1 MAGVSRAHDRD
12 AGFQQRGRLS
22 SSRYVFARVEGLP
35 CGPSEGDAEETFEW
49 FVHCD
54 REAQEWV
61 HVRQEVPLQV
71 EEVTSLAKYLRVF
84 QQKTEAK
91 VFKQGPVEDL

>member
-1 MAGVSRAHDRD
+1 LFPSHD
-12 AGFQQRGRLS
+12 QRGRLS
-22 SSRYVFARVEGLP
+22 ASRYVFARTEGIP
-35 CGPSEGDAEETFEW
+35 SGPTESDAQEAFEW
-49 FVHCD
+49 FIHCD
-54 REAQEWV
+54 REAQEWI
-61 HVRQEVPLQV
+61 HVRQEISLQV